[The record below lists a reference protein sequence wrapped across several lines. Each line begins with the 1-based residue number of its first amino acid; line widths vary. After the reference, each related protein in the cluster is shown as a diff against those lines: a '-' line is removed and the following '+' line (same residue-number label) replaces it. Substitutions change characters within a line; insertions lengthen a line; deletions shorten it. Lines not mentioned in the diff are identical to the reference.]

1 MALSPEEPVNLSRTL
16 TVPSTTAVTPTVWV
30 RARQGP
36 NLADLVAAPGAA
48 RALGDADPI
57 DVLGSAYAAADGDP
71 GTAWTAPQS
80 VVQHKTPPTLTLK
93 LPAPSEVAGLRI
105 TPSSS
110 VLPAHP
116 TLVAIDLGD
125 GPEVRRL
132 SSDGGTQTVSLRPRV
147 TDTVKVSLLS
157 WADVIDRTALG
168 FDQLK
173 PPGLAEVSA
182 LDTRGAP
189 IAAADAARNR
199 ARAIDL
205 PCGRGPIIGVAG
217 QFVQTS
223 VATTVGALL
232 DGEPVT
238 AKPCRSEP
246 ITLPAGQQEL
256 LVSPGA
262 AFVVDGVQL
271 AGPLA
276 SQLRTAATVPAAT
289 GDWSADHRELDVP
302 PSASSR
308 VLVVPESINPGLD
321 GSRGEWFC
329 TRPGHRQRVAAGLGA
344 SAGHRGPRHGEL
356 PLERAVPGGADRRA
370 RAAAPAGA
378 AGVPAG
384 STAPSRRGA
393 RAAVATG
400 TGDGKR
406 RGSGGRGGD
415 LRDRGRDR
423 GRRGTGRALSST
435 PTRKPL

>member
-1 MALSPEEPVNLSRTL
+1 M
-16 TVPSTTAVTPTVWV
+16 
-30 RARQGP
+30 
-36 NLADLVAAPGAA
+36 
-48 RALGDADPI
+48 
-57 DVLGSAYAAADGDP
+57 
-71 GTAWTAPQS
+71 
-80 VVQHKTPPTLTLK
+80 QHKTPPTLTLK

-132 SSDGGTQTVSLRPRV
+132 SSDGGTQTVRLRPRV

-182 LDTRGAP
+182 LDARGAP

-205 PCGRGPIIGVAG
+205 PCGRGPILGVAG

-262 AFVVDGVQL
+262 AFVVDGVSW
-271 AGPLA
+271 PV
-276 SQLRTAATVPAAT
+276 R
-289 GDWSADHRELDVP
+289 
-302 PSASSR
+302 
-308 VLVVPESINPGLD
+308 
-321 GSRGEWFC
+321 
-329 TRPGHRQRVAAGLGA
+329 
-344 SAGHRGPRHGEL
+344 
-356 PLERAVPGGADRRA
+356 
-370 RAAAPAGA
+370 
-378 AGVPAG
+378 
-384 STAPSRRGA
+384 
-393 RAAVATG
+393 
-400 TGDGKR
+400 
-406 RGSGGRGGD
+406 
-415 LRDRGRDR
+415 
-423 GRRGTGRALSST
+423 
-435 PTRKPL
+435 